1 MFSNFK
7 SKADIRSTTPVKSSA
22 QRNIK
27 TKVVEL
33 YPGLAPF
40 VDEIIP
46 KKSQLT
52 LSKCEDRVSLYSV
65 DNKVVFFQHFD
76 DDLIPSLRLVHLYPE
91 AFTKVGV
98 DRGAIKFVYV
108 VGWSKMN
115 SYLTL
120 TDSVVQIL
128 WLPA

>member
-27 TKVVEL
+27 TKVVEI

-65 DNKVVFFQHFD
+65 DNQVVFFQHFD
-76 DDLIPSLRLVHLYPE
+76 DDLIPSLRLVHLYPD
-91 AFTKVGV
+91 AFTSVRV
-98 DRGAIKFVYV
+98 DRGAIKFV
-108 VGWSKMN
+108 
-115 SYLTL
+115 
-120 TDSVVQIL
+120 
-128 WLPA
+128 